1 LKTSITCLVRGPLV
15 SSPQSQQS
23 RTFLGSPERKR
34 EAMSDEQKNP
44 GQPSGGESI
53 RETAVVNVMTS
64 TSIHKHPTAFFNTR
78 LPVLEIALDV
88 EKMTAHLDP
97 LLAPLAAPGQTPA
110 VTYAKLLA
118 YKQGNRGLIHYE
130 VSGTEYGEKV
140 LAYGKLYPELGQA
153 ERVCQTMQMLRDQ
166 CFAGKPMLDVPRA
179 LGCIPE
185 MSMLV
190 YVPADGTILGDAI
203 ASEQAL
209 RYMDL
214 AGEWLGTLH
223 SFALPI
229 EKHFR
234 LATELVNCQAWAVL
248 VGHKYAEHADAAQR
262 IAKHLQDHASEMA
275 FDTQSPIHKDF
286 HYGHIVVNGGLKVID
301 FDEMRLGDPN
311 FDLAHFCANL
321 HLLAYRQNNSPFQF
335 SALQSTFLRAY
346 SRVTGWEPNERFV
359 YFYAYT
365 SLKIAKQ
372 LCSMRGLRPRPE
384 GEEQA
389 KQVALMLEQGIG
401 SLPNAQRAKLSSKFA
416 TMIMD
421 DPNR

>member
-1 LKTSITCLVRGPLV
+1 
-15 SSPQSQQS
+15 
-23 RTFLGSPERKR
+23 
-34 EAMSDEQKNP
+34 MSDEQKNS
-44 GQPSGGESI
+44 GQPSGGENI

-88 EKMTAHLDP
+88 DKMTAHFEP
-97 LLAPLAAPGQTPA
+97 LLAPLAAPGLTPA
-110 VTYAKLLA
+110 VTYAKLIA

-130 VSGTEYGEKV
+130 VSGTEYGDKV
-140 LAYGKLYPELGQA
+140 FVYGKLYPELGQA
-153 ERVCQTMQMLRDQ
+153 ERVCQTMQSLHDD
-166 CFAGKPMLDVPRA
+166 CFAATRTLGVPRA

-203 ASEQAL
+203 ASEHAL

-214 AGEWLGTLH
+214 AGEWLGRLH
-223 SFALPI
+223 RYPLSI

-248 VGHKYAEHADAAQR
+248 VGHKYPEHAEAAQR

-346 SRVTGWEPNERFV
+346 ARVTEWEPNERFV

-389 KQVALMLEQGIG
+389 KQVALMLDQGIG
-401 SLPNAQRAKLSSKFA
+401 SLPSAQRAKLSSKFA
-416 TMIMD
+416 TMVMD
-421 DPNR
+421 DTNRNA

>member
-1 LKTSITCLVRGPLV
+1 
-15 SSPQSQQS
+15 
-23 RTFLGSPERKR
+23 
-34 EAMSDEQKNP
+34 MSDEQKNT
-44 GQPSGGESI
+44 GQPSGGENI

-88 EKMTAHLDP
+88 TRMTAHLDP
-97 LLAPLAAPGQTPA
+97 LLAPLAVGGQTPA

-130 VSGTEYGEKV
+130 VDGTEYGDKLIV
-140 LAYGKLYPELGQA
+140 YGKLYPELGQA
-153 ERVCQTMQMLRDQ
+153 ERVCQTMQSLHDD
-166 CFAGKPMLDVPRA
+166 CYAGTPTLGVPRA

-203 ASEQAL
+203 GSENAL

-214 AGEWLGTLH
+214 SGEWLGRLH
-223 SFALPI
+223 RYPLSI

-248 VGHKYAEHADAAQR
+248 VGHKFPEHAENAQR
-262 IAKHLQDHASEMA
+262 IAKHLQEHASEMA
-275 FDTQSPIHKDF
+275 FDTQYPIHKDF

-301 FDEMRLGDPN
+301 FDEMRRGDPN

-321 HLLAYRQNNSPFQF
+321 HLLAYRVNNSPFQF

-346 SRVTGWEPNERFV
+346 SRITDWEPNERFV

-365 SLKIAKQ
+365 CLKIAKQ
-372 LCSMRGLRPRPE
+372 LASTRGLRPRPE
-384 GEEQA
+384 GEEQR
-389 KQVALMLEQGIG
+389 KQVTLMLDQGIG

-416 TMIMD
+416 TMIMN
-421 DPNR
+421 DPNK

>member
-1 LKTSITCLVRGPLV
+1 LRIPAAIA
-15 SSPQSQQS
+15 PEPDA
-23 RTFLGSPERKR
+23 FGSPTEKRK
-34 EAMSDEQKNP
+34 AMSDEQKNS
-44 GQPSGGESI
+44 GQPSGGENI

-78 LPVLEIALDV
+78 LPVLEIALDIGR
-88 EKMTAHLDP
+88 MTAHLDP
-97 LLAPLAAPGQTPA
+97 LLAPLAAAGQTPA
-110 VTYAKLLA
+110 VTYAKLVA

-130 VSGTEYGEKV
+130 VSGTEYGDSLIV
-140 LAYGKLYPELGQA
+140 YGKLYPELGQA
-153 ERVCQTMQMLRDQ
+153 ERVCQTMQSLHDD
-166 CFAGKPMLDVPRA
+166 CYAATPTLGVPRA

-190 YVPADGTILGDAI
+190 YVPAEGTILGDAI

-214 AGEWLGTLH
+214 AGEWLGRLH
-223 SFALPI
+223 RFPLPI
-229 EKHFR
+229 EKHLR

-248 VGHKYAEHADAAQR
+248 VGHKYPDHAETAQR

-346 SRVTGWEPNERFV
+346 ARVTEWQPNERFV

-365 SLKIAKQ
+365 CLKIAKQ

-384 GEEQA
+384 GDEQR
-389 KQVALMLEQGIG
+389 KQVTLMLEQGIG
-401 SLPNAQRAKLSSKFA
+401 ALPNAQRAKLSSKFT
-416 TMIMD
+416 TMVME
-421 DPNR
+421 DPNRKS

>member
-1 LKTSITCLVRGPLV
+1 MP
-15 SSPQSQQS
+15 
-23 RTFLGSPERKR
+23 
-34 EAMSDEQKNP
+34 DEQKNSN
-44 GQPSGGESI
+44 QPSGGESPI
-53 RETAVVNVMTS
+53 RETGVVNVMTS

-97 LLAPLAAPGQTPA
+97 LLAVLARPGMIPA

-130 VSGTEYGEKV
+130 VSGTEYGEKCIV
-140 LAYGKLYPELGQA
+140 FGKLYPELGQA
-153 ERVCQTMQMLRDQ
+153 ERVCQTMQKLRDD
-166 CFAGKPMLDVPRA
+166 CFAALPQLDVPRA

-185 MSMLV
+185 LSMLV
-190 YVPADGTILGDAI
+190 YVPAEGTILGDAI
-203 ASEQAL
+203 ASEHAL

-214 AGEWLGTLH
+214 SGEWLGTLH
-223 SFALPI
+223 SFPLPI

-248 VGHKYAEHADAAQR
+248 VGHKYPEHADDAVR
-262 IAKHLQDHASEMA
+262 IAKHLQEHASEMA

-286 HYGHIVVNGGLKVID
+286 HYGHIVVDEGLKVID

-321 HLLAYRQNNSPFQF
+321 HLLAYRQDNSPFQF
-335 SALQSTFLRAY
+335 SSLQSVFLRSYA
-346 SRVTGWEPNERFV
+346 RVTDWEPNERFV

-365 SLKIAKQ
+365 CLKIAKQ

-384 GEEQA
+384 GEEQRR
-389 KQVALMLEQGIG
+389 QVELMIGQGIG
-401 SLPNAQRAKLSSKFA
+401 ALPNATRQKFSSKFA

-421 DPNR
+421 DQKG